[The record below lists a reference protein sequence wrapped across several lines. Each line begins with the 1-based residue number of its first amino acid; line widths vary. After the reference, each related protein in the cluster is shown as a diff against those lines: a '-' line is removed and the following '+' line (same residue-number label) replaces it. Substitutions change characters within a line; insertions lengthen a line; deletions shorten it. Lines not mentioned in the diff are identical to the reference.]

1 VLKMSAAAV
10 QHREQQPPTQAKPK
24 PLLVFVHS
32 PVSGRCRR
40 SEGFLAQVLQRR
52 RNHETFRLT
61 RLDAELR
68 PDLVERFRITAL
80 PTILVVEDKVVR
92 GRLEEPRGC
101 RDIAAFL
108 EPWLN

>member
-1 VLKMSAAAV
+1 MTTRVQPDEEQLPQAA
-10 QHREQQPPTQAKPK
+10 R

-32 PVSGRCRR
+32 QVSGRCRR
-40 SEGFLAQVLQRR
+40 AEGYLAQVLQRR
-52 RNHETFRLT
+52 HNHETFQLT

-68 PDLVERFRITAL
+68 PDLAERFRITTL
-80 PTILVVEDKVVR
+80 PTILVVEDNVLR
-92 GRLEEPRGC
+92 GRLEEPKGC

>member
-1 VLKMSAAAV
+1 MTASVEHHEEHS
-10 QHREQQPPTQAKPK
+10 QQEAK

-32 PVSGRCRR
+32 QVSGRCRR
-40 SEGFLAQVLQRR
+40 AEGYLAQVLQRR

-68 PDLVERFRITAL
+68 PDLAERFRIRTL
-80 PTILVVEDKVVR
+80 PTILVVEDNVLR
-92 GRLEEPRGC
+92 GRLEEPKGC